1 METLLTPLHSRKPH
15 SAIPHRAS
23 LPPHFRRRAAHVA
36 GRPGVLPPPP
46 PLRGTLG
53 VPPAP
58 WHSQFVRA
66 GEEGLRSGGGMFRK
80 DAAAAAAR
88 CVPALPEE
96 IIAEI
101 LARVPPDAAFLFRC
115 AFVCKRWR
123 RLLSDP
129 ALLRR
134 LFPEAGRSS
143 LLGVLVQRHR
153 PSVAVLRA
161 QRLLGLLRSRVP
173 AFVPASG
180 SALGPRNRLL
190 TSFVR
195 DGAGLLENT
204 EPLAV
209 RDGLLLLRVSLST
222 SSRLPPLDI
231 TCLDDE
237 GVLGYAILKSADHGD
252 VPHRPADG
260 YHNLCQVLLI
270 GIHRSNKQLQ
280 IHSFSSDATA
290 LQNWN
295 TTHANCFPGDP
306 RLFSGPY
313 GRAATLCGHTA
324 RWLFEDEGTTGVNL
338 YTVDVNVKT
347 GRVCASKIT
356 IQLSLPLG
364 SLDWTYARLCLI
376 DERLSLI
383 YEHKNHLVI
392 WTRQDVDQ
400 SGTAVMKYA
409 QEIFVDAKE
418 LWSPTMLCVGEKSG
432 TVLMLCRSKPNHAYL
447 LDLQSKSTTKV
458 AGWNDL
464 FNYKTA
470 VPYEINLPEL
480 FMSRLGVQM

>member
-1 METLLTPLHSRKPH
+1 
-15 SAIPHRAS
+15 
-23 LPPHFRRRAAHVA
+23 
-36 GRPGVLPPPP
+36 
-46 PLRGTLG
+46 
-53 VPPAP
+53 
-58 WHSQFVRA
+58 
-66 GEEGLRSGGGMFRK
+66 MFRK

-101 LARVPPDAAFLFRC
+101 LARVPPNVAFLFRC
-115 AFVCKRWR
+115 ALVCKRWR

-134 LFPEAGRSS
+134 LFPDAGRCS
-143 LLGVLVQRHR
+143 LLGFLVQRHR

-173 AFVPASG
+173 VFVPAPG

-209 RDGLLLLRVSLST
+209 RDGLLLLRVSPSPAAAGGILFSLCVCSLLT
-222 SSRLPPLDI
+222 GKLDVLPPLDI
-231 TCLDDE
+231 TSLDDE

-252 VPHRPADG
+252 VPHWPADG

-290 LQNWN
+290 LQNWSA
-295 TTHANCFPGDP
+295 TLANCFPGDP
-306 RLFSGPY
+306 GLFSGPY
-313 GRAATLCGHTA
+313 GRAATLCGDTA

-356 IQLSLPLG
+356 IQLSLPLR

-376 DERLSLI
+376 DERLSRI

-409 QEIFVDAKE
+409 QEIFVDAE

-432 TVLMLCRSKPNHAYL
+432 TVLMLCRLKPNHAYL